1 LPGAWLGYRFRRQ
14 GRQGLMVTVVCL
26 IAFLVMFI
34 LSITHFSERL
44 PASFYLSFGFAVSLA
59 CGFQFPVALHIKGGD
74 NMAATRAFSADLIGA
89 GCGIL
94 LTSVILIPYVGL
106 LWTAVGLIGL
116 KLASFTLIGID
127 KRKES

>member
-1 LPGAWLGYRFRRQ
+1 
-14 GRQGLMVTVVCL
+14 M
-26 IAFLVMFI
+26 
-34 LSITHFSERL
+34 S
-44 PASFYLSFGFAVSLA
+44 